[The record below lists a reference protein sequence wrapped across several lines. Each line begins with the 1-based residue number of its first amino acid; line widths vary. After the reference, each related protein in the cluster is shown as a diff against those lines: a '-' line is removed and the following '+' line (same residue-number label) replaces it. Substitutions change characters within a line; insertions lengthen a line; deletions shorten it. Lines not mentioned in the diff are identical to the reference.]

1 MIRELA
7 LEDIRER
14 PGELIEAIERGE
26 AVTITRDGWSL
37 AEVKP
42 LQPIEIVRHDPARH
56 LGDFRPGKAQPHT
69 GSVDW
74 LINER
79 ERARFGER

>member
-1 MIRELA
+1 MIRELT
-7 LEDIRER
+7 LEELRER
-14 PGELIEAIERGE
+14 PGELIDAIEKGE
-26 AVTITRDGWSL
+26 VVTITRDGSSV

-42 LQPIEIVRHDPARH
+42 LQPIEIVRHDRSRLH
-56 LGDFRPGKAQPHT
+56 DFRPGSAQRHT

-79 ERARFGER
+79 ERARSGER